1 MLHPFLRCVTVSAC
15 LSIAVF
21 LAGCGV
27 GLSFPDVPAVSSELP
42 MGTIQG
48 SNYGGHAPLVGAHV
62 FVLEGAPSASGY
74 YQRAKPLLNVVST
87 GNYPTAVEPAGTAV
101 AGFNYVTTDAHG
113 DFDITGDYTCDS
125 GDPVYLYAEGG
136 NPETNP
142 LNYFN
147 VYITQA
153 VVAGTGPYTFTFT
166 NLQNAAT
173 TNLLYQGETVV
184 LSGFTGALAALNGT
198 SQTVLG
204 NASLTTTTF
213 QISTASNYGIG
224 NSTYGT
230 GAATIG
236 TATQSQPV
244 VANPAVVN
252 LAVLGVCGDNGATNF
267 SSLPFVYM
275 NEVSTVAAAYALSG
289 FFPPPG
295 NASLAVAGAAAANL
309 SVPSNDALA
318 LTGLQNAARTA
329 SQLYDIG
336 GSNIACTGLN
346 CDGETHIARTTTPVG
361 SGTVPTALIDTLG
374 NVLAN
379 CVDSANASVVT
390 ANESTQCSTLF
401 ADTLSA
407 GTTGTRPIDTAT
419 AAIDMA
425 HNPWANANSLVSL
438 PTGNAPFQP
447 ILTSAANDLSI
458 GITFTPAHVGEP
470 QGIAVDGSGRVWY
483 TNASTGYLT
492 TLTPLGAVLYNN
504 EPNSSTSLGYV
515 TIDPFGAAWFD
526 DFTNQNIAKVSAAG
540 AYVGA
545 YDSNVD
551 FWYGIASDGS
561 GHIYIEHLTP
571 PSVNEFTNAGVLT
584 TTPANPLT
592 GASSCNN
599 SATFHA
605 DHLAIS
611 NLTSSVYDLWY
622 TSETGDFVCIVNGS
636 TGALVNKVTVSALQN
651 GNSYS
656 PEFIAIDANNTGWFP
671 DQTHNDMNK
680 VTSAGAL
687 TNPTG
692 VTLSGPFGTAVDG
705 AGNIFVSNRTSAD
718 VAEYSGSTSAAVS
731 SVRYEGAGSAR
742 IMTDPLNLATD
753 PSGNLWVADF
763 TGSKIE
769 EFVGIA
775 APTYTPLSTAAS
787 VGKLGSK
794 P

>member
-1 MLHPFLRCVTVSAC
+1 MLDTFLR
-15 LSIAVF
+15 SIAVSVG
-21 LAGCGV
+21 LASAVCLSGCGV
-27 GLSFPDVPAVSSELP
+27 GVSFPDVPSASELP
-42 MGTIQG
+42 VGAIQG
-48 SNYGGHAPLVGAHV
+48 NNYGGHAPLVGAHV
-62 FVLEGAPSASGY
+62 FVLEGAPSAGGY
-74 YQRAKPLLNVVST
+74 YQRAKSLLNVVTT
-87 GNYPTAVEPAGTAV
+87 GSYPTAVEPAGTAV

-113 DFDITGDYTCDS
+113 DFNITGDYTCDS

-136 NPETNP
+136 NPQTNP
-142 LNYFN
+142 LNYFQ
-147 VYITQA
+147 VYITQV
-153 VVAGTGPYTFTFT
+153 VVAGNTFTFT
-166 NLQNAAT
+166 NLQNPAT

-184 LSGFTGALAALNGT
+184 LSGFTGALAPLNGT

-213 QISTASNYGIG
+213 QVTSAVNLGIA
-224 NSTYGT
+224 NNTYATTT
-230 GAATIG
+230 GI
-236 TATQSQPV
+236 ATQSMPIV
-244 VANPAVVN
+244 PNPAVVN
-252 LAVLGVCGDNGATNF
+252 LAVLGVCGDNGGTNF
-267 SSLPFVYM
+267 SSLPFVFM
-275 NEVSTVAAAYALSG
+275 NEVSTVAAAYSLAG

-295 NASLAVAGAAAANL
+295 NGSLVVAGAAAANL
-309 SVPSNDALA
+309 SVPSSDSLA
-318 LTGLQNAARTA
+318 LTGLANAARTA
-329 SQLYDIG
+329 SQLYDIA
-336 GSNIACTGLN
+336 GSSSACTGLG
-346 CDGETHIARTTTPVG
+346 CDGETHIARTTTLVG
-361 SGTVPTALIDTLG
+361 GGTVPTALIDTLG

-379 CVDSANASVVT
+379 CVDSANTSVVT
-390 ANESTQCSTLF
+390 ANESPQCSALF

-407 GTTGTRPIDTAT
+407 GTAGTRPIDTAT

-425 HNPWANANSLVSL
+425 HNPWANPSTLVGS

-447 ILTSAANDLSI
+447 ILATANDLSI
-458 GITFTPAHVGEP
+458 GISFKPAHVGNP
-470 QGIAVDGSGRVWY
+470 QGIAVDGSGQVWY

-492 TLTPLGAVLYNN
+492 TLTPLGVVLYNN

>member
-1 MLHPFLRCVTVSAC
+1 MLDTFLRSIAVSVGLASAAC
-15 LSIAVF
+15 LS
-21 LAGCGV
+21 GCGV
-27 GLSFPDVPAVSSELP
+27 GVSFPDVPSASELP
-42 MGTIQG
+42 VGAIQG
-48 SNYGGHAPLVGAHV
+48 NNYGGHAPLVGAHV
-62 FVLEGAPSASGY
+62 FVLEGAPSAGGY
-74 YQRAKPLLNVVST
+74 YQRAKSLLNVVTT
-87 GNYPTAVEPAGTAV
+87 GSYPTAVEPAGTAV

-113 DFDITGDYTCDS
+113 DFNITGDYTCDS

-136 NPETNP
+136 NPQTNP
-142 LNYFN
+142 LNYFQ
-147 VYITQA
+147 VYITQV
-153 VVAGTGPYTFTFT
+153 VVAGNTFTFT
-166 NLQNAAT
+166 NLQNPAT

-184 LSGFTGALAALNGT
+184 LSGFTGALAPLNGT

-213 QISTASNYGIG
+213 QVTSAVNLGIA
-224 NSTYGT
+224 NNTYATTT
-230 GAATIG
+230 GI
-236 TATQSQPV
+236 ATQSMPIV
-244 VANPAVVN
+244 PNPAVVN
-252 LAVLGVCGDNGATNF
+252 LAVLGVCGDNGGTNF
-267 SSLPFVYM
+267 SSLPFVFM
-275 NEVSTVAAAYALSG
+275 NEVSTVAAAYSLAG

-295 NASLAVAGAAAANL
+295 NGSLVVAGAAAANL
-309 SVPSNDALA
+309 SVPSSDSLA
-318 LTGLQNAARTA
+318 LTGLANAARTA
-329 SQLYDIG
+329 SQLYDIA
-336 GSNIACTGLN
+336 GSSSACTGLG
-346 CDGETHIARTTTPVG
+346 CDGETHIARTTTLVG
-361 SGTVPTALIDTLG
+361 GGTVPTALIDTLG

-379 CVDSANASVVT
+379 CVDSANTRVVT
-390 ANESTQCSTLF
+390 ANESPQCSALF

-407 GTTGTRPIDTAT
+407 GTAGTRPIDTAT

-425 HNPWANANSLVSL
+425 HNPWANPSTLVGS

-447 ILTSAANDLSI
+447 ILATANDLSI
-458 GITFTPAHVGEP
+458 GISFKPAHVGNP
-470 QGIAVDGSGRVWY
+470 QGIAVDGSGQVWY

-492 TLTPLGAVLYNN
+492 TLTPLGVVLYNN

-718 VAEYSGSTSAAVS
+718 IAEYSGSTSAAVS